1 MAAGSPRT
9 RTNNTSHPAAEL
21 AAVLQAAE
29 RFVRAIEARSIAL
42 TLKLDLTMPQLRALM
57 TIRRLRRAHGRQL
70 AAVLKV
76 SPGAIVAICDHLEAR
91 GYVRRVTDTRDRR
104 ITWFELTD
112 QGLAGLKATPTADLA
127 RSRIKALIA
136 GLSGAERQGFITIAD
151 GFVEAISVALE
162 LDTEVRTDAI
172 EPARP
177 RPGSQRHAP
186 PAGGA
191 SPPTRP
197 SASA

>member
-1 MAAGSPRT
+1 MAPSPRT
-9 RTNNTSHPAAEL
+9 HTTDTLQPAPEL

-42 TLKLDLTMPQLRALM
+42 MLKLDLTMPQLRVLM

-76 SPGAIVAICDHLEAR
+76 TPGAIVAICDHLEAR
-91 GYVRRVTDTRDRR
+91 GYVRRVTDTHDRR

-112 QGLAGLKATPTADLA
+112 HGLAGLKATPTADLA

-136 GLSGAERQGFITIAD
+136 GLSEAQRQGFITVAD
-151 GFVEAISVALE
+151 AFVEAISVALE
-162 LDTEVRTDAI
+162 VETEPRAEATD
-172 EPARP
+172 PARM
-177 RPGSQRHAP
+177 RR
-186 PAGGA
+186 
-191 SPPTRP
+191 
-197 SASA
+197 